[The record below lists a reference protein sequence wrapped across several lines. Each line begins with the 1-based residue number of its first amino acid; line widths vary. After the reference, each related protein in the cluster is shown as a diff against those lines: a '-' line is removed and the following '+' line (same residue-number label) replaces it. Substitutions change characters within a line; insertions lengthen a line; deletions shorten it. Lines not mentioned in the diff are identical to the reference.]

1 VENVVVFLQEQ
12 ALIVAALAILIF
24 AFLRRESSEAGSKL
38 SLSEVVQAMN
48 SENAV
53 LLDVR
58 DSKEFG
64 QGHVANAINIAHAK
78 VESNIGQLDKYR
90 EKQIIVTDAMGQHAG
105 TVSRMLAKKGFS
117 VARMRGGMSEWKQE
131 GLPLVK

>member
-1 VENVVVFLQEQ
+1 MENIVVFLQEQ

-24 AFLRRESSEAGSKL
+24 AFLRREASESGSKL

-48 SENAV
+48 SEKAV
-53 LLDVR
+53 LLDIR
-58 DSKEFG
+58 ESKEFG

-78 VESNIGQLDKYR
+78 VESSIGQLDKYR
-90 EKQIIVTDAMGQHAG
+90 EKQIIVTDAMGQQAS
-105 TVSRMLAKKGFS
+105 TITRLLAKKGFT
-117 VARMRGGMSEWKQE
+117 VARMRGGMSDWKQE

>member
-1 VENVVVFLQEQ
+1 MENVVVFLQEQ

-24 AFLRRESSEAGSKL
+24 AFLRRESSESGSKL

-48 SENAV
+48 SEKAV
-53 LLDVR
+53 LLDIR
-58 DSKEFG
+58 ESKEFG
-64 QGHVANAINIAHAK
+64 QGHVANAINIAHPK
-78 VESNIGQLDKYR
+78 VESSIGQLDKYR
-90 EKQIIVTDAMGQHAG
+90 EKQIIVTDAMGQHSS
-105 TVSRMLAKKGFS
+105 TVTRLLAKKGFA